1 MNFPQAA
8 IILLLVGMLVVFALD
23 RIRMEIVALAG
34 LAIGVALQLVPPEDA
49 YSGLANPAFVTVVE
63 ILLVVQVLGRS
74 GLLDRLAAKIPTM
87 GLSERGIATLLCI
100 TTALLSVFMN
110 NIGALALMLPVV
122 SSVCRVCGLQQR
134 RMLMPVSFAALLGG
148 LCSVVGT
155 PANLVVSQQ
164 LANAT
169 GRGFAFF
176 DYAYVGV
183 PVAAAGLVLVL
194 IWSYRVLAPE
204 GRRRSPLPGHTFR
217 RVITEVLIPEES
229 AFAGIRAA
237 EFPATIHALRRNDRH
252 VMFQRAG
259 TTVSS
264 NDIVL
269 IETDLATL
277 EGWLA
282 DGTVSLAT
290 ASVATGDPGWVEAVV
305 MPESTLVGSR
315 IRTIEGFAVRGI
327 QVAAVAAQMPRIE
340 GSLADLQLGIGDVLL
355 LRGDEDAVREAL
367 EEAELLPLWPRP
379 DKPVAAKPWL
389 PVWAFAGGIVLA
401 ASEIAAPELAFGL
414 VVLVLIAAGALN
426 LRRALAELD
435 WPILILLAAMIPL
448 GSAVETTGAAAMMAE
463 GLTSILPGDDAV
475 LLVAAILALGV
486 IITPFVNN
494 ASTAIVLGPIAISV
508 ATAAGLPPEP
518 FLIAVALGA
527 SIDFLTPIGHHN
539 NTIVMGLAGYRFMDF
554 LKAGWP
560 VTLAAF
566 ATGIAALWMFW
577 L

>member
-1 MNFPQAA
+1 
-8 IILLLVGMLVVFALD
+8 
-23 RIRMEIVALAG
+23 
-34 LAIGVALQLVPPEDA
+34 
-49 YSGLANPAFVTVVE
+49 
-63 ILLVVQVLGRS
+63 
-74 GLLDRLAAKIPTM
+74 
-87 GLSERGIATLLCI
+87 
-100 TTALLSVFMN
+100 
-110 NIGALALMLPVV
+110 
-122 SSVCRVCGLQQR
+122 
-134 RMLMPVSFAALLGG
+134 
-148 LCSVVGT
+148 
-155 PANLVVSQQ
+155 
-164 LANAT
+164 
-169 GRGFAFF
+169 
-176 DYAYVGV
+176 
-183 PVAAAGLVLVL
+183 
-194 IWSYRVLAPE
+194 
-204 GRRRSPLPGHTFR
+204 
-217 RVITEVLIPEES
+217 
-229 AFAGIRAA
+229 
-237 EFPATIHALRRNDRH
+237 
-252 VMFQRAG
+252 
-259 TTVSS
+259 
-264 NDIVL
+264 
-269 IETDLATL
+269 
-277 EGWLA
+277 
-282 DGTVSLAT
+282 
-290 ASVATGDPGWVEAVV
+290 

-389 PVWAFAGGIVLA
+389 PVWAFAGCIVLA

-448 GSAVETTGAAAMMAE
+448 GSAVETAGAAAMMAE